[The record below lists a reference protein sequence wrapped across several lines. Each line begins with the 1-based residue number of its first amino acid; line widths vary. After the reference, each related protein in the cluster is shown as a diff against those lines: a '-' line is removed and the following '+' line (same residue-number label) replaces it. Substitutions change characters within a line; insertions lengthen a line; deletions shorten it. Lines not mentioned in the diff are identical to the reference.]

1 MVQIFQLREIYKQ
14 FTTTLEF
21 LEFLLLS
28 FSSRKSASSNVH
40 FYKFLLWSPFHAIHN
55 ATCQGQAGRVEERT
69 NFLAKVRVHSF
80 FLSLFLSFLSLFLKR
95 SPSYVEFRKEV
106 VFAQLDGIGFLSTA
120 ITYVC
125 PASNA
130 RKEKIWKYCA
140 VKRNEWTDKNVLL
153 AENGAN
159 LDGFRADAVVRWTF
173 ESRSRSLEKDRD
185 IAIMMWASWMKSEK
199 VVKVTVV
206 RSLDRFYL
214 D

>member
-1 MVQIFQLREIYKQ
+1 MQIFQLREIYKQ

-80 FLSLFLSFLSLFLKR
+80 FSLSSFLFFLKR
-95 SPSYVEFRKEV
+95 SPSYVEFRKEVV

>member
-1 MVQIFQLREIYKQ
+1 MQIFQLREIYKQ

-69 NFLAKVRVHSF
+69 NFLAKVRVH
-80 FLSLFLSFLSLFLKR
+80 SFLSLFLKR

-159 LDGFRADAVVRWTF
+159 LDGFRADVVVRRTF
-173 ESRSRSLEKDRD
+173 ETRSRSLEKDRD